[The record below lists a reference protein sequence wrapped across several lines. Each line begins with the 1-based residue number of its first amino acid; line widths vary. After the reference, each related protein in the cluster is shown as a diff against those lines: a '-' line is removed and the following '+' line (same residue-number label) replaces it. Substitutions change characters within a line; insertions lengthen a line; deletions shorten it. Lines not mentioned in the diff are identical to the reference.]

1 LEVTGETM
9 KSSGTKLSAAQ
20 LVRGVALLTLLLPM
34 WLWAEAPDPAIG
46 TWELNLAKS
55 QFEPGPP
62 PKSQVRTYEVPPQ
75 MTQPRVRAVDAEGK
89 AKIVTYP
96 TPPAAEVVRMT
107 AKGVDADGKATL
119 TEYTAGY
126 DGKDY
131 LFTGNPNADTISL
144 KRIDDLTVEATTK
157 KAGEIV
163 SSGTRAVS
171 KDGAVMTITLKGT
184 NAKGERVN
192 NTLVFDRR

>member
-1 LEVTGETM
+1 M
-9 KSSGTKLSAAQ
+9 KSSGTQKLNSAP
-20 LVRGVALLTLLLPM
+20 LIGGVALMGLLLSTC
-34 WLWAEAPDPAIG
+34 LWAEAADPAIG

-55 QFEPGPP
+55 HFEPGPP
-62 PKSQVRTYEVPPQ
+62 PKSQVRTYEIPAQ
-75 MTQPRVRAVDAEGK
+75 IAQPRVRAVDAEGR

-96 TPPAAEVVRMT
+96 MPPAAEVVRMT

-144 KRIDDLTVEATTK
+144 KRINDFMVEATTK
-157 KAGEIV
+157 KAGKVV

-171 KDGAVMTITLKGT
+171 KDGTVMTITMKGT
-184 NAKGERVN
+184 NAKGETVN
-192 NTLVFDRR
+192 NTLVFDKR